1 MLAKHGFLATA
12 CALVCAHAH
21 PARADLAAIYVQGN
35 GGVTSGTVD
44 ELGSG
49 SAALGARVGAR
60 VLVGELY
67 FDRAGLASAATSTR
81 YVLGVH
87 GGLGLA
93 GISLQGSAGLG
104 YLREDSTAAPMTD
117 RDGAVARVGGALETG
132 LHYGVHAGAALEAE
146 SYVAGASGS
155 DVFGYLY
162 LKLQLGI

>member
-1 MLAKHGFLATA
+1 MLTRHTLLATA

-49 SAALGARVGAR
+49 SAALGARIGAR

-67 FDRAGLASAATSTR
+67 LDRAGLASAATSTR

-104 YLREDSTAAPMTD
+104 YLREDSTEPMTD

-146 SYVAGASGS
+146 SFVAGASGS